1 MMMFYRVKVTY
12 EKITKF
18 SLLAV
23 PIVLVIHLITSDLVY
38 SLFYSVA
45 VVNGKAHMLLRSP

>member
-12 EKITKF
+12 ENITKF

-23 PIVLVIHLITSDLVY
+23 PIVLAIHLITSDLVY

>member
-12 EKITKF
+12 ENITKF

-23 PIVLVIHLITSDLVY
+23 PIVLAIHLITSYLVY
-38 SLFYSVA
+38 SLIYSVA

>member
-12 EKITKF
+12 ENITKF

-23 PIVLVIHLITSDLVY
+23 PIVLVPLITSDLVY
-38 SLFYSVA
+38 SLIYSVA